1 MMSLPKIIGIVLHPI
16 LLAIPGVFLIV
27 FSSTASINESLY
39 WTFLSLIFSGFIS
52 LFVILGVKMKFF
64 NNLDVSNRRQRVF
77 LYPFAIAII
86 LLFAFVVNMQNG
98 PQSLITSSLLFTV
111 ALLVLDIINRKVKA
125 SIHVAAVSAIV
136 TGVILMYGGF
146 FYLLFLLIPISAWAR
161 IKQKR
166 HTPTET
172 IVGAICGVTLTILG
186 IFVVQLLVS

>member
-98 PQSLITSSLLFTV
+98 PQSLITSSLLFTI

-136 TGVILMYGGF
+136 TGVVIMYGGL

-161 IKQKR
+161 VSQKR
-166 HTPTET
+166 HSPVET
-172 IVGAICGVTLTILG
+172 IVGVICGVTLTILG
-186 IFVVQLLVS
+186 IFVVQLLVP